1 MGKTK
6 EILKRLEGIENYL
19 RELQRE
25 TLLWR
30 EIALQSQE
38 EKRQLLDRLMARDL
52 RDLKENTAHEQVEA
66 ATPKVEV
73 PPEYDLDNL
82 GTVVT

>member
-25 TLLWR
+25 ALLWR

-52 RDLKENTAHEQVEA
+52 RDLKENTAHEQVEVVA
-66 ATPKVEV
+66 PKVEV